1 MKGYRET
8 FFFFFFA
15 PIAPKGQSP
24 PYFLFFLLF
33 FLLFKERKG
42 FRGKLFFLY
51 SLVKVRSNTLFR
63 KEKKEEKKEEKV
75 DLNILHIG
83 DKVKKNTKYCA
94 IWHNSITPVI

>member
-8 FFFFFFA
+8 FFFSFFA
-15 PIAPKGQSP
+15 PIAPRGQSP
-24 PYFLFFLLF
+24 PYFLF

-63 KEKKEEKKEEKV
+63 KEKKEEKV
-75 DLNILHIG
+75 DLNILYIG
-83 DKVKKNTKYCA
+83 GKVKKNTKYCGNG
-94 IWHNSITPVI
+94 HNSITPVI